1 MDERTWSENLAFPD
15 RKSHDILEH
24 GSLLHGSVQKARSAA
39 KVGTNRL
46 EPSGRFELMDDTD
59 RAEVKEFFRYGGFLR
74 GYDYPRTN
82 VPLLSY
88 SREQAIGEVCGR
100 R

>member
-1 MDERTWSENLAFPD
+1 
-15 RKSHDILEH
+15 
-24 GSLLHGSVQKARSAA
+24 
-39 KVGTNRL
+39 
-46 EPSGRFELMDDTD
+46 MDDTD

-88 SREQAIGEVCGR
+88 SRAQAIGEVCGR
-100 R
+100 VSSMFVDLLQQLFTSTSFNF